1 MGVIAIRISNGTGY
15 THIKWYR
22 HVSQLCLYLSFII
35 AIRTSNGIHM
45 PISHT
50 SHALPTLCIIQTC
63 VYIMYHTDMCVH
75 YVSYRHVYTLC
86 VCMIHNVSYR
96 HIHHIMY
103 HTDTYMNTHVR
114 WLEYSSHPTRTNWN
128 EACLTYRCSILHSVS
143 DIAATAAIA
152 LVGESHA

>member
-50 SHALPTLCIIQTC
+50 SHALPTLCIIQT
-63 VYIMYHTDMCVH
+63 HTSH
-75 YVSYRHVYTLC
+75 YVSYRHIYEYTC
-86 VCMIHNVSYR
+86 PMTRIFESS
-96 HIHHIMY
+96 
-103 HTDTYMNTHVR
+103 DTYK
-114 WLEYSSHPTRTNWN
+114 LEWGMSHLPMQHSTQCEWHCGYCCYCPCWRVPRIKVSRIILWHIVWHMCDKCGMSRINA
-128 EACLTYRCSILHSVS
+128 ACR
-143 DIAATAAIA
+143 A
-152 LVGESHA
+152 